1 MKISPLKFAAAST
14 KAESAAQPA
23 RFTPAAVQA
32 HPHHGPKGRVL
43 RLWFVINNTVVSFIN
58 NNDLLWAAALT
69 YTVAL
74 SIIPVLALAFSVL
87 KAFGSAEQL
96 RPLIQNYVAL
106 GSEATTDQIMAF
118 VNNVNAKALGS
129 LGAISLVITV
139 ISTMGTVEQAF
150 NNIFRVPKSRG
161 YLRKFTDYLSVLLTV
176 PLFIT
181 AGLAATA
188 VLSVE
193 ITRVPDIAAVAPYLF
208 AWSGFFLLFI
218 FFPYTKVDWR
228 SALIG
233 SLFTAILFQLAQWGY
248 INFQVGAA
256 RYRAIYGAVATIP
269 IFLVWVYVAWII
281 VLAGAELTAALQ
293 RGVPAF
299 MMEARSPDFPRAIAL
314 YSMMRLAEHHL
325 HGGAEVT
332 YEGVAGELGTAME
345 AVEPVLDRLKE
356 AGLIVEQ
363 IGEKR
368 ARFRRVLLCR
378 APSVITLDQILA
390 AAVPEASDEVAD
402 PRIRLVLKSIHE
414 AARDVLKPVTLSDL
428 LNSAEESPG

>member
-1 MKISPLKFAAAST
+1 MKISPLKFADAQT
-14 KAESAAQPA
+14 KAESPTPA
-23 RFTPAAVQA
+23 TRFTPAAVEAQPRRSA
-32 HPHHGPKGRVL
+32 KGRVL
-43 RLWFVINNTVVSFIN
+43 RLWFVISNTVVGFIN

-87 KAFGSAEQL
+87 KAFGSSEQL
-96 RPLIQNYVAL
+96 RPLIQNYLAL
-106 GSEATTDQIMAF
+106 GSEATTDQIMSF

-129 LGAISLVITV
+129 LGAISLMITV

-176 PLFIT
+176 PLFIA

-193 ITRVPDIAAVAPYLF
+193 ITKAPEVAAVAPYLF
-208 AWSGFFLLFI
+208 VWAGFFLLFI
-218 FFPYTKVDWR
+218 FFPYTRVDWR
-228 SALIG
+228 SALVG
-233 SLFTAILFQLAQWGY
+233 SFFTAILFQLAQWGY
-248 INFQVGAA
+248 VNFQVGAA

-281 VLAGAELTAALQ
+281 VLAGAELTAAIQ

-299 MMEARSPDFPRAIAL
+299 MMETRSPDFPRAIAL
-314 YSMMRLAEHHL
+314 YAMMRLAEHHL
-325 HGGAEVT
+325 HGGKPVS
-332 YEGVAGELGTAME
+332 YEGIAMDLGTAME
-345 AVEPVLDRLKE
+345 AVEPVLDRLGD

-363 IGEKR
+363 SGEKR

-390 AAVPEASDEVAD
+390 AAVPDATEEVAD
-402 PRIRLVLKSIHE
+402 PRIRTVLKSLHDASRE
-414 AARDVLKPVTLSDL
+414 VLKPVTLSDL
-428 LNSAEESPG
+428 LNSGEESPG

>member
-1 MKISPLKFAAAST
+1 MKISPLKFSAAP
-14 KAESAAQPA
+14 KPESAAQA
-23 RFTPAAVQA
+23 TRFTPAAVEA
-32 HPHHGPKGRVL
+32 HPPLSPKGWML
-43 RLWFVINNTVVSFIN
+43 RLWFVISNSVVSFIN

-106 GSEATTDQIMAF
+106 GSEGTTDQIMAF
-118 VNNVNAKALGS
+118 VNNVNAKALGT
-129 LGAISLVITV
+129 LGAVSLLITV

-150 NNIFRVPKSRG
+150 NTIFRVPKSRG
-161 YLRKFTDYLSVLLTV
+161 YVRKFTDYLSVLLTV
-176 PLFIT
+176 PVFIT

-188 VLSVE
+188 MLSVE
-193 ITRVPDIAAVAPYLF
+193 ITKVPEAAAVAPYLF
-208 AWSGFFLLFI
+208 AWAGFFLLFI
-218 FFPYTKVDWR
+218 FFPYTRVDWR
-228 SALIG
+228 AALVG
-233 SLFTAILFQLAQWGY
+233 SFFTAILFQAAQWGY
-248 INFQVGAA
+248 VNFQVGAA

-281 VLAGAELTAALQ
+281 VLGGAELTAAIQ

-299 MMEARSPDFPRAIAL
+299 MMETRSPDFPRAVAL
-314 YSMMRLAEHHL
+314 YAMMRLAEHHL
-325 HGGAEVT
+325 HGGKPVT
-332 YEGVAGELGTAME
+332 YESLAAELGTAME
-345 AVEPVLDRLKE
+345 AVEPVLDRLKD

-363 IGEKR
+363 SEEKR

-378 APSVITLDQILA
+378 APSVMTLDQILS

-402 PRIRLVLKSIHE
+402 PRIRLVIHSIHQASRE
-414 AARDVLKPVTLSDL
+414 VLKPVTLSDL
-428 LNSAEESPG
+428 LNSGEESPG